1 MLLERNQALVGLI
14 AAIVIAAGTV
24 FAVGLSA
31 GAFVSGYPVAVE
43 FENAAGIIPGDH
55 VLVAGVRAGEVTD
68 VRIADGLIV
77 VEVHTT
83 AGLPVDSSAAIVNK
97 NLLGARAV
105 ELTAGREWERLLE
118 DEALATIPVE
128 RTTVPVDVPELG
140 DATVE
145 LLQDAD
151 ATALTELVT
160 TLADVTEGQRDEIGR
175 LLDGLGEVG
184 EFVAEDRESLV
195 SLITNARIVVDAVED
210 RDDDLVRTID
220 AFGSTV
226 DELAARR
233 ERIRSL
239 LTGTRDAARLSGD
252 LLRDHRA
259 ELDRV
264 LREADALVAIVDRHQ
279 VDLAHAVAYGG
290 VAFSGFAS
298 VGRSG
303 PADNPSWGN
312 ILTSGAGMAGIDA
325 FAGCG
330 GVLDQILDRVL
341 GPAECPE
348 LEPGA
353 GGSGPAERGPPPGTS
368 ASLRR
373 VFAVPHAGTHR

>member
-24 FAVGLSA
+24 FAVVLSA

-43 FENAAGIIPGDH
+43 FENAAGITSGDH
-55 VLVAGVRAGEVTD
+55 VLVAGVRAGQVTD
-68 VRIADGLIV
+68 VRISDGLIV

-83 AGLPVDSSAAIVNK
+83 AELPLDSSAAIVNK

-105 ELTAGREWERLLE
+105 ELVAGRDWDRLLE
-118 DEALATIPVE
+118 DDPLATIPVE
-128 RTTVPVDVPELG
+128 RTRVPVDVPELG

-151 ATALTELVT
+151 ATALTELIT
-160 TLADVTEGQRDEIGR
+160 SLADVTEGQRDEVGR
-175 LLDGLGEVG
+175 LLDGLSDVG
-184 EFVAEDRESLV
+184 QLVAEDRESLV
-195 SLITNARIVVDAVED
+195 ALIANARTVVDAVED

-226 DELAARR
+226 DELSARR
-233 ERIRSL
+233 ESIRSL
-239 LTGTRDAARLSGD
+239 LTGTRDAAQLSGD
-252 LLRDHRA
+252 LLREHRD

-264 LREADALVAIVDRHQ
+264 LHEADALIAIVDRHQ

-298 VGRSG
+298 VGKSG
-303 PADNPSWGN
+303 EADNPYWGN
-312 ILTSGAGMAGIDA
+312 ILTSGVGMAGIDA

-330 GVLDQILDRVL
+330 GVLDQILDQLL

-348 LEPGA
+348 LEPGT
-353 GGSGPAERGPPPGTS
+353 GEPGPPLGTP

-373 VFAVPHAGTHR
+373 VFAVPDAGAAR

>member
-1 MLLERNQALVGLI
+1 MLLERNQVTVGLV
-14 AAIVIAAGTV
+14 AAVVIAAATA
-24 FAVGLSA
+24 FAVGLSG
-31 GAFVSGYPVAVE
+31 GAFVPGYAVAVE
-43 FENAAGIIPGDH
+43 FANAAGITEGDD
-55 VLVAGVRAGEVTD
+55 VLVAGVRAGRVMD
-68 VRIADGLIV
+68 VRLEDGHIV
-77 VEVHTT
+77 IEVRTS
-83 AGLPVDSSAAIVNK
+83 AELPVDSHAAIVTE

-105 ELTAGREWERLLE
+105 ELVAGDDWDDLLE
-118 DEALATIPVE
+118 DSPAAVIPID
-128 RTTVPVDVPELG
+128 RTRVPVDVPELG

-151 ATALTELVT
+151 AAALTRLVT
-160 TLADVTEGQRDEIGR
+160 SLADVTEGQRDEVGR
-175 LLDGLGEVG
+175 LLDGLTDVG
-184 EFVAEDRESLV
+184 RTVADDRDALV
-195 SLITNARIVVDAVED
+195 SLVGRARTVVDAVED

-220 AFGSTV
+220 ALGSTV

-233 ERIRSL
+233 DAVRSL
-239 LTGTRDAARLSGD
+239 LHATRDASQLTGG

-264 LREADALVAIVDRHQ
+264 LLEADELVAIVDRHQ

-312 ILTSGAGMAGIDA
+312 IFTTGIGMAGIDA

-330 GVLDQILDRVL
+330 GVIDQILDQVL
-341 GPAECPE
+341 GPAPCPE
-348 LEPGA
+348 PDRPTVAGA
-353 GGSGPAERGPPPGTS
+353 R
-368 ASLRR
+368 
-373 VFAVPHAGTHR
+373 